1 MLLHETT
8 ETMIV
13 SCGDTS
19 TTVVANLLT
28 GFTILLNEEDWSDD
42 EDWPPVRWSHG
53 LSGFLPEEI
62 LQSLR
67 DCDSDGRESLL
78 YGLAHDTECEP
89 KSFQD
94 LIDFHLEV

>member
-1 MLLHETT
+1 MLLHETN
-8 ETMIV
+8 ETMVV

-28 GFTILLNEEDWSDD
+28 GFTILLNEEDWTDD
-42 EDWPPVRWSHG
+42 WEMTPVRWSHG
-53 LSGFLPEEI
+53 FSGFMPEEM

-67 DCDSDGRESLL
+67 DCKDREGFL
-78 YGLAHDTECEP
+78 YGLAHDCECEP

-94 LIDFHLEV
+94 LIDFHLSF